1 MLSPLVPITVV
12 AFVVVVVAGAVIC
25 CLLLLVVVATAVDV
39 LLSVSFFQAAWR
51 GDHLLVCG
59 GS

>member
-25 CLLLLVVVATAVDV
+25 CLLLLVVVATAVVDV

-59 GS
+59 G